1 MTSTKVSRSFA
12 AEAGIDPQMEAPPTL
27 LFLYLPIG
35 YTLQFHVFLNFL
47 FLLMTVVFLDQ
58 SFI

>member
-1 MTSTKVSRSFA
+1 
-12 AEAGIDPQMEAPPTL
+12 
-27 LFLYLPIG
+27 LPIG